1 MLRDQVAQMAYFCVW
16 RWIFLARPQKSVLA
30 IGDSWLVSR
39 KVSMLMEE

>member
-1 MLRDQVAQMAYFCVW
+1 
-16 RWIFLARPQKSVLA
+16 LAVDFSGPASKSVLA